1 MNFDTACIHTI
12 ELSHYNSYFFAS
24 SVSRIGC
31 PNAHNSVAVKFIT
44 VVTFEEH
51 ITTLNSQTLD
61 DKIIESVNNGQ
72 LRETMY
78 RYGFPGSDTLSL
90 TATLCPGDTLSP
102 SAYPSIT
109 PTVRQPT
116 NTAVSLL
123 FQVALVGGKTSVE
136 LSECCREQ
144 VLNGARKSLGA
155 VLSSLSGRHLHNYD
169 RYLTGNGI
177 LDLQIESIWDN
188 PGKAL

>member
-1 MNFDTACIHTI
+1 M
-12 ELSHYNSYFFAS
+12 EKGVS
-24 SVSRIGC
+24 S
-31 PNAHNSVAVKFIT
+31 
-44 VVTFEEH
+44 
-51 ITTLNSQTLD
+51 LDSQTLD
-61 DKIIESVNNGQ
+61 DKIIESVDNGE
-72 LRETMY
+72 LREAMY
-78 RYGFPGSDTLSL
+78 RWGFPSSDTLSL
-90 TATLCPGDTLSP
+90 TAKLCPGETLAP

-155 VLSSLSGRHLHNYD
+155 VLGGLSGRYLQNND
-169 RYLTGNGI
+169 RYLAENEI

-188 PGKAL
+188 PGKATIKVTNGGNKYDVNENLLTV